1 MSFSLHLMLSVV
13 KDDKMI
19 SLNNGK
25 NVFKYSEILYIEVEK
40 HFVTFHTTKG
50 KFTTRGTMKEI
61 VSKMDNRHFTRCNYC
76 YLVNLNHVKGI
87 NKYDLTL
94 DNDEI
99 VLISKNRKKEVM
111 ADFSRF
117 LGGSL

>member
-1 MSFSLHLMLSVV
+1 MLSVV